1 MPPSAPARVRQFY
14 DRSTPSFARFG
25 QGGRTGAIHRAV
37 WGPGV
42 TGRDQA
48 FHFVDHQIAEHIHEL
63 SSPGQQLHVV
73 DLGCGIGG
81 TLCYLA
87 ERLPVRAT
95 GVTLSPVQAAHAS
108 VRTARAGYAHR
119 VTCLVGDYCNL
130 PPEIETA
137 DLAYAIESFVHG
149 PDPRRFFA
157 ECRRLI
163 RPGGRLIVCD
173 DFLRLTDAPEAGTVI
188 ERFREGWHVH
198 SLITTDEICA
208 TAQEA
213 GFSHRST
220 LDLTPLLELERPR
233 DWVIKAFLTTF
244 GWLPLDRTRFG
255 HLAGGD
261 ALQTGLR
268 RGWLGYDLLV
278 FERSDDEARAGDE
291 PATLVPADVDHP

>member
-1 MPPSAPARVRQFY
+1 MPSSAPDRVRQFY
-14 DRSTPSFARFG
+14 DRNTPSFASFG

-42 TGRDQA
+42 TSRDQA

-63 SSPGQQLHVV
+63 SSPAHQLHVV

-87 ERLPVRAT
+87 TRLPVRAT
-95 GVTLSPVQAAHAS
+95 GVTLSPVQAA
-108 VRTARAGYAHR
+108 RARAR
-119 VTCLVGDYCNL
+119 VAKAGVEDRVRCLVGDYCDL
-130 PPEIETA
+130 PPEVETA

-149 PDPRRFFA
+149 PHPARFFA

-163 RPGGRLIVCD
+163 RPGGRLIICD
-173 DFLRLTDAPEAGTVI
+173 DFLRSTRDADAAPVI

-198 SLITTDEICA
+198 SLVTTDEVRA
-208 TAQEA
+208 TARDA
-213 GFSHRST
+213 GFAHRST
-220 LDLTPLLELERPR
+220 LNLTPLLELQRPR
-233 DWVIKAFLTTF
+233 DWAIKAFLAMF
-244 GWLPLDRTRFG
+244 GWLPLHQTSFG
-255 HLAGGD
+255 HLEGGD

-278 FERSDDEARAGDE
+278 FERTGDADRALG
-291 PATLVPADVDHP
+291 